1 MTHRYIPPTGYE
13 SMKQCLPALRKVVP
27 DLLAKLRPELKAKG
41 LDYLPRSIPAPE
53 FILKA
58 VEGYAYKLYEYD
70 GVSKEQ
76 AIADSNFLGQ
86 HLAYMLNFELLSR
99 KVFWVD
105 EALAYML
112 AQTDLDIDG
121 EVLRL
126 PFRACA
132 FVFIDRYTLSLG
144 EDLLRRHGTESSH
157 STRPLTIITAH
168 LFEEDAPDG
177 RRCLHFDLL
186 FDSKNDDRAWPYLV
200 SRDVVIG
207 PKDDLETMLESH
219 FHDVDPARRDPIF
232 TSPELKRLLKVI
244 INAILYATSAGVTPV
259 SMESPIADLRRR
271 RNKLGKSKQ
280 GKMMGRITEMKGRFS
295 EERVFYLPGKITISQ
310 LKHYREMEKTHDG
323 RTIMKR
329 FMVRGH
335 WRRANPSWEDQAL
348 RWIEPYWKGPEMAAV
363 IEKEYRMVP

>member
-1 MTHRYIPPTGYE
+1 
-13 SMKQCLPALRKVVP
+13 MKQCLPALRKVLP
-27 DLLAKLRPELKAKG
+27 DLLAKLRSELKAKG
-41 LDYLPRSIPAPE
+41 VDYLSQVVPPPE

-58 VEGYAYKLYEYD
+58 LEGYAYKLYAYD
-70 GVSKEQ
+70 GVSREQ
-76 AIADSNFLGQ
+76 AIADSNILGQ
-86 HLAYMLNFELLSR
+86 HLAYMLNFEILAR

-144 EDLLRRHGTESSH
+144 EDLLRRHGTESKH

-168 LFEEDAPDG
+168 LFEEDISDG

-186 FDSKNDDRAWPYLV
+186 FDSNRDDRTWPYLV
-200 SRDVVIG
+200 SRDVVIR
-207 PKDDLETMLESH
+207 PRDDLETMLESH
-219 FHDVDPARRDPIF
+219 FHDVDPTTRDIIF
-232 TSPELKRLLKVI
+232 TSPELKRLLRVI
-244 INAILYATSAGVTPV
+244 INAVLYATSAGVTPV
-259 SMESPIADLRRR
+259 SMESPIAGLRRKK
-271 RNKLGKSKQ
+271 NKLGKSKQ
-280 GKMMGRITEMKGRFS
+280 GKMMGRIMEMKGRFS

-310 LKHYREMEKTHDG
+310 LKRYREMEKTHDG
-323 RTIMKR
+323 RMIMKR

-335 WRRANPSWEDQAL
+335 WRRANPSWQDQAL
-348 RWIEPYWKGPEMAAV
+348 RWIEPYWKGPEMAAI

>member
-1 MTHRYIPPTGYE
+1 
-13 SMKQCLPALRKVVP
+13 MKQCLPALRKVVP
-27 DLLAKLRPELKAKG
+27 DLVGKLRPELKAKG
-41 LDYLPRSIPAPE
+41 LDYLSREIPVPE
-53 FILKA
+53 SLSKA
-58 VEGYAYKLYEYD
+58 LEGYAYKLYSYD
-70 GVSKEQ
+70 GLSEEQ
-76 AIADSNFLGQ
+76 AVADGNFLGL
-86 HLAYMLNFELLSR
+86 HLSYMLNFELHGR

-105 EALAYML
+105 ETLAYML

-132 FVFIDRYTLSLG
+132 FVFIDRYTLAMG
-144 EDLLRRHGTESSH
+144 EGLLRRHGTESIH
-157 STRPLTIITAH
+157 STRPLTIITAY

-177 RRCLHFDLL
+177 RRCLRFDLL
-186 FDSKNDDRAWPYLV
+186 FDSKCDGRTWPYLV
-200 SRDVVIG
+200 SRDVLIG
-207 PKDDLETMLESH
+207 SKDDLETMLESH
-219 FHDVDPARRDPIF
+219 FHDVDPTTRDPIF

-244 INAILYATSAGVTPV
+244 INAVLYATSAGVNPV
-259 SMESPIADLRRR
+259 IMESPIADLRRKK
-271 RNKLGKSKQ
+271 NKLGKSKQ
-280 GKMMGRITEMKGRFS
+280 GKMMGRIKEMKGRFS

-310 LKHYREMEKTHDG
+310 HKRYSEMEKTGEG

>member
-1 MTHRYIPPTGYE
+1 MTHLYIPPTAYE
-13 SMKQCLPALRKVVP
+13 AMKQYLPALRKVVP
-27 DLLAKLRPELKAKG
+27 NLLAKLHPELKAKG
-41 LDYLPRSIPAPE
+41 LDYLSPSIPPPE
-53 FILKA
+53 FISKA
-58 VEGYAYKLYEYD
+58 VEGYAYKLYAYD
-70 GVSKEQ
+70 GLPKEQ
-76 AIADSNFLGQ
+76 AIADGNMLGQ
-86 HLAYMLNFELLSR
+86 HLAYMLNFELIGR
-99 KVFWVD
+99 KLFWVD

-168 LFEEDAPDG
+168 VLEEDSLDG

-186 FDSKNDDRAWPYLV
+186 FDSKNGTGAWPYLV
-200 SRDVVIG
+200 SRDLGIG
-207 PKDDLETMLESH
+207 PKDNLETMLESCY
-219 FHDVDPARRDPIF
+219 HDVVPTRRDPIF

-244 INAILYATSAGVTPV
+244 INAILYAISAGVTPV
-259 SMESPIADLRRR
+259 TMESPIADLRRKK
-271 RNKLGKSKQ
+271 NKLGRSKQ
-280 GKMMGRITEMKGRFS
+280 DKMMERITEMKGRFS
-295 EERVFYLPGKITISQ
+295 GERVFYLPGKITISQ
-310 LKHYREMEKTHDG
+310 YKHYREMEKTHHG
-323 RTIMKR
+323 RTMMKR

-335 WRRANPSWEDQAL
+335 WRRANPSWQDQAL
-348 RWIEPYWKGPEMAAV
+348 RWIEPYWKGPEMAVV

>member
-1 MTHRYIPPTGYE
+1 MIHRYIPPTGYE
-13 SMKQCLPALRKVVP
+13 SMKQCLPSLIKVVP
-27 DLLAKLRPELKAKG
+27 DLLAKLRPEIKTRG
-41 LDYLPRSIPAPE
+41 LDYLPRLIPPPE
-53 FILKA
+53 CISKA
-58 VEGYAYKLYEYD
+58 VEGYAYKIYKYD
-70 GVSKEQ
+70 GASKEQ
-76 AIADSNFLGQ
+76 AIEDANLLGT
-86 HLAYMLNFELLSR
+86 HLSYMLNFELLGR

-112 AQTDLDIDG
+112 AQTDLDIAG

-126 PFRACA
+126 PFRVCA
-132 FVFIDRYTLSLG
+132 FVFIDSYTLSLG
-144 EDLLRRHGTESSH
+144 KDLLRRHGRESSH
-157 STRPLTIITAH
+157 SARPLTIITAYV
-168 LFEEDAPDG
+168 LEEDTPDG
-177 RRCLHFDLL
+177 RRTLHFDLL
-186 FDSKNDDRAWPYLV
+186 FDSKNDERAWPYLV
-200 SRDVVIG
+200 SRDIVFG
-207 PKDDLETMLESH
+207 PRDDLETMLESR
-219 FHDVDPARRDPIF
+219 FHDVDPIKRDAIF

-259 SMESPIADLRRR
+259 TMESPIADLRRKK
-271 RNKLGKSKQ
+271 NKLGKSKQ

-295 EERVFYLPGKITISQ
+295 EEKVFYLPGKITISQ

-335 WRRANPSWEDQAL
+335 WRRANPSWKDQAL

>member
-1 MTHRYIPPTGYE
+1 M
-13 SMKQCLPALRKVVP
+13 
-27 DLLAKLRPELKAKG
+27 
-41 LDYLPRSIPAPE
+41 
-53 FILKA
+53 
-58 VEGYAYKLYEYD
+58 
-70 GVSKEQ
+70 
-76 AIADSNFLGQ
+76 
-86 HLAYMLNFELLSR
+86 
-99 KVFWVD
+99 D

-132 FVFIDRYTLSLG
+132 FVFIDRHTLSLG
-144 EDLLRRHGTESSH
+144 EDLLRRHGSESSH
-157 STRPLTIITAH
+157 SIRPLTIITAH
-168 LFEEDAPDG
+168 LSEEDTPDG
-177 RRCLHFDLL
+177 RRCLRFDLL

-207 PKDDLETMLESH
+207 PKDDLEAMLESC
-219 FHDVDPARRDPIF
+219 FHDVDPTKRDPIF

-259 SMESPIADLRRR
+259 TMESPIADLRRKK
-271 RNKLGKSKQ
+271 NKLGKSKQ
-280 GKMMGRITEMKGRFS
+280 GKMMGRISEMKGRVS

-335 WRRANPSWEDQAL
+335 WRRANPSWQDQAL
-348 RWIEPYWKGPEMAAV
+348 RWIEPYWKGPEMVAV